1 MTLERYFRLSSYLM
15 FATSFMML
23 VATQQLDWL
32 ASVLFAGVLVVGWWV
47 DSGRLRW
54 RIPPS
59 LITWLIILY
68 LPLAAI
74 DWAVLGSS
82 PAVTLIHSI
91 FFVSSFK
98 LLQPKQNRDWLW
110 LYVVSFFEML
120 LAAGMMIDTNFFL
133 LLIVFLFAGVSTLV
147 SFEVRRAQQSLSE
160 RAVAIEFWKETP
172 EARRWLRPPRLRNL
186 AGFCAVALL
195 LIMLLAAPLFLAM
208 PRLSQGLLGAGWLRG
223 ETLSGFSDSV
233 RLGEVAQVKLNS
245 QVVMRVRV
253 QQPPEQY
260 RAALRWRGVSFD
272 HYDGRVWSDS
282 RLKKVPVARDS
293 YGAFRLSE
301 ETAGKVVTRQTFYLE
316 PLDINTVFVAPRPMS
331 LVGLKSLLR
340 DQGDGLWSFPR
351 SFSRLV
357 YVVESDTTEVRDA
370 ALREDNSRVYPAEI
384 RARYLQLP
392 EGRDRRIDELA
403 AEITRGAKTQI
414 EIARRIEHHLQTQYG
429 YTLDLRRTN
438 NDDPVVDFLFNV
450 RAGHC
455 EYFAT
460 AMTLMLRARGI
471 PARLVNGF
479 QMGEYSDVADIYTVR
494 QSDAHS
500 WVEVYF
506 PKHKWVAFD
515 PTPAAGLNVY
525 EGGLLARLRHYGE
538 AIELF
543 WLEKVIG
550 FDSSQQASIILSAQ
564 RWLSF
569 YQREAA
575 WRWLDLKLSLAEWI
589 ESWRRSRGATL
600 EELWSADLLPRLML
614 HPLALALYAVMGLAG
629 GALVWR
635 KKARSWQ
642 RRIKRDAV
650 ASAVAFYQEML
661 ALLERAGYR
670 RQPAQT
676 PQEFAEALGMPSVG
690 EITRLYQQ
698 VRFGGRQLTEAEVR
712 RVDRLLREL
721 KKNGRAGVGMSE
733 GAD

>member
-1 MTLERYFRLSSYLM
+1 MTVDRYFKLSSYLM
-15 FATSFMML
+15 FATGFVML
-23 VATQQLDWL
+23 VATRQLDWL
-32 ASVLFAGVLVVGWWV
+32 ASVLFAVVLVIGWLV

-54 RIPPS
+54 RIPQS
-59 LITWLIILY
+59 LITWSIILY
-68 LPLAAI
+68 VPFAAI
-74 DWAVLGSS
+74 GWAVLGFS
-82 PAVTLIHSI
+82 PAVTLIYSI
-91 FFVSSFK
+91 LFVSSFK
-98 LLQPKQNRDWLW
+98 LLQPKQDRDWLW

-120 LAAGMMIDTNFFL
+120 LAAGMTIDTTFFL
-133 LLIVFLFAGVSTLV
+133 LLIVFLFAGTSTLV
-147 SFEVRRAQQSLSE
+147 SFEICRVQQSLSE
-160 RAVAIEFWKETP
+160 GAVAIEFWKDRP
-172 EARRWLRPPRLRNL
+172 ESRRWLGPPSLGNL

-208 PRLSQGLLGAGWLRG
+208 PRLSQGLLGGGWLRG

-301 ETAGKVVTRQTFYLE
+301 EAAGKLVTRQIFYLE
-316 PLDINTVFVAPRPMS
+316 PLDINTIFVAPRPMS
-331 LVGLKSLLR
+331 LLGLRSLLR
-340 DQGDGLWSFPR
+340 DQGDGLWSIPH
-351 SFSRLV
+351 SFSRLI
-357 YVVESDTTEVRDA
+357 YLVESDTTEVRDT

-392 EGRDRRIDELA
+392 EERDRRIDELA

-414 EIARRIEHHLQTQYG
+414 EITRRIEHHLQTQYS
-429 YTLDLRRTN
+429 YTLNLRRTN
-438 NDDPVVDFLFNV
+438 NDDPVADFLFNV

-575 WRWLDLKLSLAEWI
+575 LRWLDLKLNLAEWI
-589 ESWRRSRGATL
+589 ESWRHSREAAL
-600 EELWSADLLPRLML
+600 EELRSPDFLPRLML
-614 HPLALALYAVMGLAG
+614 HPLALALYALMGFAG
-629 GALVWR
+629 IALVWR
-635 KKARSWQ
+635 KRARSWQ

-661 ALLERAGYR
+661 VALERAGYR

-676 PQEFAEALGMPSVG
+676 PQEFAETLGMPSVG

-712 RVDRLLREL
+712 QVSRLLQEL
-721 KKNGRAGVGMSE
+721 KKNGRAGAGMIE